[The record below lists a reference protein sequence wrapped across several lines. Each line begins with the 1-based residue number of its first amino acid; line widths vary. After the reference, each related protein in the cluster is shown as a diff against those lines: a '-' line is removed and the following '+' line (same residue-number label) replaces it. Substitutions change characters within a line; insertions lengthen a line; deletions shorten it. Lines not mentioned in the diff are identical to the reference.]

1 MRALDILHRSS
12 LRRALVASGVF
23 LALCAAATDGIAQSE
38 PIKIGQFFDLTG
50 GGASAAEAGLF
61 GSELAIREINE
72 AGGIKGRKLTTIQAD
87 TQTDATVAVGE
98 MKRLVLQEKVD
109 LVVGS
114 VISQTLLAAAPT
126 LNEAKVLAIGST
138 GSEQITPSVAP
149 YYFSM
154 LINADS
160 QAKVMI
166 GQAVDGLKVK
176 SGAIISDSGAQ
187 AKSFVDSMKREME
200 ARGLKITGIQE
211 YQYRATDMTPQ
222 LLALKRGNPET
233 LFLFASSGEDVGNVL
248 KSLGELG
255 WNIKVTGN
263 YTVGAFAPAALK
275 IAGPEGFKDVTGANY
290 RAFTY
295 CEGETPKA
303 YLDFVA
309 KAKAYKPDV
318 AARLSMPFASL
329 FYDAV
334 YLMKAGIE
342 ATGKTDGPTL
352 AAWIEDNAKTFQ
364 GVNRNLSPS
373 KQSHFLVGVDAMTIV
388 YPNRLGEGGTQLRT
402 KC

>member
-1 MRALDILHRSS
+1 
-12 LRRALVASGVF
+12 
-23 LALCAAATDGIAQSE
+23 
-38 PIKIGQFFDLTG
+38 
-50 GGASAAEAGLF
+50 
-61 GSELAIREINE
+61 
-72 AGGIKGRKLTTIQAD
+72 
-87 TQTDATVAVGE
+87 
-98 MKRLVLQEKVD
+98 
-109 LVVGS
+109 
-114 VISQTLLAAAPT
+114 
-126 LNEAKVLAIGST
+126 
-138 GSEQITPSVAP
+138 
-149 YYFSM
+149 M

-160 QAKVMI
+160 QAKVMV
-166 GQAVDGLKVK
+166 GQAVDAFKAK

-187 AKSFVDSMKREME
+187 AKSFVESMKREME

-222 LLALKRGNPET
+222 LLALRRGNPET

-255 WNIKVTGN
+255 WKVRVTGN

-275 IAGPEGFKDVTGANY
+275 IAGPEAFKDVTGANY
-290 RAFTY
+290 KAFTY
-295 CEGETPKA
+295 CPGETPKA

-334 YLMKAGIE
+334 SLMKAAVE
-342 ATGKTDGPTL
+342 ATGKTDGPAL
-352 AAWIEDNAKTFQ
+352 AAWIEDNAKNFR
-364 GVNRNLSPS
+364 GVNANLSPS

-388 YPNRLGEGGTQLRT
+388 HPERFGEGGTQLRT
-402 KC
+402 NC